1 MSKERPKRNIIQ
13 KKYDDS
19 DGIPW
24 SEERVMRKVLYLSLK
39 EFRSAQKR
47 QLDDGTTNS
56 NGASLLANGQLNGS
70 GSKGSHKEDGSLRSQ
85 GLDGGKYGE
94 DGPAKKRPRLQA
106 QRKFAQSQ
114 PNSPSTTPVK
124 VAEPG
129 SLNTGLATVPSSSL
143 TSLSSSSL
151 SSSIQDLSRRKPKTE
166 DFLTFLCLRGSSAL
180 PSNMAYFGSSQ
191 EEEDLEEED
200 EEEEEEVRNG
210 VHSHGGGSSSQASA
224 SASSSCHSTPR
235 KGKLPARQP
244 LNGHVFNSHSKAGT
258 RESPRPKAGTHG
270 RDAPAPPLPPPPPPP
285 PPLLRE
291 RSERAEAR
299 EHAREQQALAN
310 ARGSANGLPP
320 RRAAEELRKQV
331 SKVNGLTRAGS
342 AQAVGGAKKS
352 RDFRLPSKTVKKYT
366 ATVSKGHVTYTK
378 AKQKELGKK
387 TKLSS
392 SNKHNSAASATSSAN
407 NHNQHSQPAASNG
420 LANSGKAAAP
430 AHHSNAKTRK
440 QVLLSNGL
448 HNVAAGPRLNGRL
461 NGQRHNTLA
470 KEDGQRQWQRQQ
482 GQGECPGREGL
493 RNSKRR
499 LEVVLNSVGT
509 GVVEQKAKT
518 TGNEAKKAKLQP
530 APLETRSSKKVANQ
544 EKAATQ
550 TTTPT
555 TPLSN
560 GHESETP
567 PSPKQTAPATPHPP
581 PTPPPPPPPQ
591 QTPSTP
597 AASAEPV
604 NQRPKRASAGKL
616 MLIRQAQQ
624 QQSRSHSRSSSSSSP
639 SSGQNHPQNPSRA
652 STTSDPQQTSV
663 SSSTTSSL
671 LASANNPGQLKPAAP
686 RPADR
691 DKDWEREKELTRQKE
706 REQEKEWE
714 RQRSRPEGWA
724 ALGEAPVFRPV
735 PREFLD
741 PLVYLDAVR
750 EQAEAAG
757 MCRVVPPPDWRPEC
771 KLSEEM
777 RFVTQVQRVHMLGR
791 RWGPNV
797 QRLACIRKHLKSQ
810 GITMDEPPVIGG
822 CEVDLSRF
830 FQLINDMGGMQQ
842 VMDLKKWT
850 KLADLL
856 RIPKSA
862 QDRLAKLQE
871 AYLQYI
877 LSYDSLSAEE
887 RLRLQD
893 GVLQEKKNLESRRGP
908 LEGLSDSSAPSALV
922 LPRYEPKNGLVGGVV
937 GGATGNHRTNGVYHR
952 LKELEAQV
960 KAGRRR
966 LFAQEKQGKEDRQ
979 HGEEQQ
985 QQQPQPPQ
993 QQQEEDSGVLIDQH
1007 KCINK
1012 GKSVSLTNFFRIA
1025 RNTMTMCF
1033 NKEPGAADVEQ
1044 EYWRIVEQRDSHVA
1058 VHCGKVDTSTHGSG
1072 FPTGKSEP
1080 FSKHG
1085 WNLTVLPNNSGS
1097 ILRHLGAVPGV
1108 TIPWLNI
1115 GMVFST
1121 SCWSRDQNRLPYI
1134 DYLHTGADCIWYSV
1148 PAEEKAKLDKVVHTL
1163 LQANGTP
1170 GLEMLEKNIMISP
1183 EVLCREGIKVYRT
1196 VQRSGQFVV
1205 CYPGAFV
1212 SKVCCGY
1219 SVSETV
1225 HFATPHWM
1233 NLGYQAA
1240 KDLKCR
1246 RIAKPFSMEKL
1257 LYQIATAESKRD
1269 NGLLLTTISTLLKD
1283 LRNIEMRQRQELYKA
1298 GLHSSARYGT
1308 HDGSLGPSEGRK
1320 KPRGKWLALESSE
1333 RRCQICQHL
1342 CYLSMVVQE
1351 TDNVVFC
1358 LECALRYV
1366 EKHKSC
1372 RGLKMMYRYDEEQIN
1387 SLVNQVCGR
1396 AMLKNGS
1403 SGVGGG
1409 VVVSRGGGDPCH
1421 GLSPPKAS
1429 PAKRGPR
1436 KRATVEVSLARLSSS
1451 HIPKAAAVS

>member
-47 QLDDGTTNS
+47 QLDGDGTTNS
-56 NGASLLANGQLNGS
+56 NGSLVNGQLNGS
-70 GSKGSHKEDGSLRSQ
+70 GSKGGHKQDGSLHSKNH
-85 GLDGGKYGE
+85 DGSSKYGE

-129 SLNTGLATVPSSSL
+129 TLNTTVLASVPSSSL
-143 TSLSSSSL
+143 LSLSSSSL

-191 EEEDLEEED
+191 EEEDLEDDE
-200 EEEEEEVRNG
+200 EEEEEEVRNSG
-210 VHSHGGGSSSQASA
+210 GSHSHGGGSSSQA

-235 KGKLPARQP
+235 KGKLPTRQP
-244 LNGHVFNSHSKAGT
+244 LNGHVFNSHGKAGT
-258 RESPRPKAGTHG
+258 RESPRPKAGSHSREG
-270 RDAPAPPLPPPPPPP
+270 PAPPLPPPPPPP

-299 EHAREQQALAN
+299 EHLREQQALASS
-310 ARGSANGLPP
+310 RGSTNGLPT

-342 AQAVGGAKKS
+342 AQAVSGAKKS

-387 TKLSS
+387 TKLSNS
-392 SNKHNSAASATSSAN
+392 SNKHNSAASAPSSAN

-430 AHHSNAKTRK
+430 ALHSNAKTRK

-448 HNVAAGPRLNGRL
+448 HNVAASARLNGRL
-461 NGQRHNTLA
+461 NGQRHNTTV
-470 KEDGQRQWQRQQ
+470 KEDVQRQCQRQQ
-482 GQGECPGREGL
+482 GHAECPGREGL

-499 LEVVLNSVGT
+499 LEVVLNSVGV

-518 TGNEAKKAKLQP
+518 AANDAKKAKIQ
-530 APLETRSSKKVANQ
+530 ATPLETRSSSKKVANQ
-544 EKAATQ
+544 DKAASQ

-555 TPLSN
+555 NPISN
-560 GHESETP
+560 GHESKTP
-567 PSPKQTAPATPHPP
+567 PSPKQTPPATPPPP
-581 PTPPPPPPPQ
+581 PTPPPKQTP
-591 QTPSTP
+591 TPSTP
-597 AASAEPV
+597 AANVGPV

-624 QQSRSHSRSSSSSSP
+624 QQSRSHGRSSSSSSP
-639 SSGQNHPQNPSRA
+639 SLGQNITQNPSRA
-652 STTSDPQQTSV
+652 STTSDSQQTSV
-663 SSSTTSSL
+663 SSSNTSSPSSPL
-671 LASANNPGQLKPAAP
+671 TSSNTPGQLKPAAA
-686 RPADR
+686 RIVDR
-691 DKDWEREKELTRQKE
+691 DKEWEREKEMTRQKE
-706 REQEKEWE
+706 REQEWDC
-714 RQRSRPEGWA
+714 QRSNPEGWA
-724 ALGEAPVFRPV
+724 ALGEAPIFRPA

-750 EQAEAAG
+750 EQAESAG
-757 MCRVVPPPDWRPEC
+757 MCRVIPPPDWRPEC

-871 AYLQYI
+871 VYLQYI

-887 RLRLQD
+887 RLPLQTE
-893 GVLQEKKNLESRRGP
+893 VLQEKKNLELRRGP
-908 LEGLSDSSAPSALV
+908 LEGLSDSAAPSALI
-922 LPRYEPKNGLVGGVV
+922 LPRYEPKNGLAGGIV
-937 GGATGNHRTNGVYHR
+937 GGATGNHRTNGVFHR

-966 LFAQEKQGKEDRQ
+966 LFAQEKQGKEDKQ
-979 HGEEQQ
+979 HGGE
-985 QQQPQPPQ
+985 
-993 QQQEEDSGVLIDQH
+993 QQEEDDWGVLGDQH
-1007 KCINK
+1007 KCIYK

-1033 NKEPGAADVEQ
+1033 NKEPGAAEVEQ

-1183 EVLCREGIKVYRT
+1183 EVLCREGIKVHRT

-1269 NGLLLTTISTLLKD
+1269 NGLLLTTISALLKD
-1283 LRNIEMRQRQELYKA
+1283 LRNIEIRQRQELYKA
-1298 GLHSSARYGT
+1298 GLLSSARYGT
-1308 HDGSLGPSEGRK
+1308 HDGSLGPAEARK

-1396 AMLKNGS
+1396 AMLKNGG
-1403 SGVGGG
+1403 SGVGNGA
-1409 VVVSRGGGDPCH
+1409 VVVSAGGGDPCLN
-1421 GLSPPKAS
+1421 LSPAKAS

-1436 KRATVEVSLARLSSS
+1436 KRPAVEVSLARLSSS

>member
-39 EFRSAQKR
+39 EFRTAQKR
-47 QLDDGTTNS
+47 QLDGDGTTNA
-56 NGASLLANGQLNGS
+56 NGSLANGQLNGS
-70 GSKGSHKEDGSLRSQ
+70 GSKGHKDEKSLRSQ
-85 GLDGGKYGE
+85 GLHGGAEYGE

-114 PNSPSTTPVK
+114 PNSPSTTPIK
-124 VAEPG
+124 VADPG
-129 SLNTGLATVPSSSL
+129 NLNTGLATVPSTSL
-143 TSLSSSSL
+143 SSLSSSSL

-180 PSNMAYFGSSQ
+180 PSNMTYFGSSQ
-191 EEEDLEEED
+191 EEDDLEED
-200 EEEEEEVRNG
+200 EEEVEDEVKNG
-210 VHSHGGGSSSQASA
+210 GGIHSHSIGGSSHASA
-224 SASSSCHSTPR
+224 SSSSCHSTPR

-244 LNGHVFNSHSKAGT
+244 LNGHIFHNHSKAGT

-270 RDAPAPPLPPPPPPP
+270 RDLPAPLPPPPPS
-285 PPLLRE
+285 PLLRE

-299 EHAREQQALAN
+299 ELVREQQALARSR
-310 ARGSANGLPP
+310 ASTNGLPQ

-331 SKVNGLTRAGS
+331 SKVNGLMRGGL
-342 AQAVGGAKKS
+342 AQSVSSAKKS
-352 RDFRLPSKTVKKYT
+352 RDLRLPSKTVKKYT

-387 TKLSS
+387 TKLSGN
-392 SNKHNSAASATSSAN
+392 NKHNNTASVLSLAN

-440 QVLLSNGL
+440 QVLLSNAL
-448 HNVAAGPRLNGRL
+448 HKVAANARLNGRL
-461 NGQRHNTLA
+461 NGQRHNTVAREEGL
-470 KEDGQRQWQRQQ
+470 KQCQQRQVD
-482 GQGECPGREGL
+482 CPGREGL

-499 LEVVLNSVGT
+499 LEVVLKSVEVGDL
-509 GVVEQKAKT
+509 ESRAKT
-518 TGNEAKKAKLQP
+518 SGTETKKAKILST
-530 APLETRSSKKVANQ
+530 PLETRSSSKKVANQ
-544 EKAATQ
+544 EKA
-550 TTTPT
+550 TTKNSTSSP
-555 TPLSN
+555 PASN
-560 GHESETP
+560 GQASEASP
-567 PSPKQTAPATPHPP
+567 PKQTQPVTPP
-581 PTPPPPPPPQ
+581 PTPPTQKMQP
-591 QTPSTP
+591 PSTP
-597 AASAEPV
+597 ATTVELV

-624 QQSRSHSRSSSSSSP
+624 QQNRSHCRSSASSSP
-639 SSGQNHPQNPSRA
+639 ASGHNQSPNPSRA
-652 STTSDPQQTSV
+652 STTSNPHQTFV
-663 SSSTTSSL
+663 SSTTSPLPST
-671 LASANNPGQLKPAAP
+671 NNPGPLKPALVRA
-686 RPADR
+686 ADR
-691 DKDWEREKELTRQKE
+691 DKEWDREKELTRQKE

-714 RQRSRPEGWA
+714 HQRSKPEGWA
-724 ALGEAPVFRPV
+724 ALGEAPVFRPA
-735 PREFLD
+735 PREFPD
-741 PLVYLDAVR
+741 PLLYLDAVR
-750 EQAEAAG
+750 EQAEVAG

-797 QRLACIRKHLKSQ
+797 QRLACIRKHLNSQ
-810 GITMDEPPVIGG
+810 GIAMDEPPVIGG
-822 CEVDLSRF
+822 CEVDLSCF

-877 LSYDSLSAEE
+877 LSYDSLSADE
-887 RLRLQD
+887 RLRLQTE
-893 GVLQEKKNLESRRGP
+893 VLQEKKSLESRRGP
-908 LEGLSDSSAPSALV
+908 LEGLTDFSAASPLS
-922 LPRYEPKNGLVGGVV
+922 LPRYEPKNGLVGGIV
-937 GGATGNHRTNGVYHR
+937 GGATGHHRTNGVLHH

-966 LFAQEKQGKEDRQ
+966 LFAQEKQSKEEKQ
-979 HGEEQQ
+979 HGAE
-985 QQQPQPPQ
+985 
-993 QQQEEDSGVLIDQH
+993 QEEERGVLSDQH
-1007 KCINK
+1007 KCIYK

-1033 NKEPGAADVEQ
+1033 NKEPGAAEVEQ

-1183 EVLCREGIKVYRT
+1183 EVLCREGIRVYRT

-1205 CYPGAFV
+1205 CFPGAFV

-1246 RIAKPFSMEKL
+1246 CIAKPFSMEKL

-1269 NGLLLTTISTLLKD
+1269 NGLLLTTISALLKD
-1283 LRNIEMRQRQELYKA
+1283 LRNIEMRQRQELYTA
-1298 GLHSSARYGT
+1298 GLLSSARYGT
-1308 HDGSLGPSEGRK
+1308 HDSSMGPGEGRK

-1396 AMLKNGS
+1396 AMLKNG
-1403 SGVGGG
+1403 GGGGGG
-1409 VVVSRGGGDPCH
+1409 VIINNGDEDSCHAVSPA
-1421 GLSPPKAS
+1421 KAS

-1436 KRATVEVSLARLSSS
+1436 KRPTVDVPLPRLPSS
-1451 HIPKAAAVS
+1451 HLPKTAAVS

>member
-1 MSKERPKRNIIQ
+1 
-13 KKYDDS
+13 
-19 DGIPW
+19 
-24 SEERVMRKVLYLSLK
+24 MRKVLYLSLK

-47 QLDDGTTNS
+47 QLDGDGTTNS
-56 NGASLLANGQLNGS
+56 NGSLANGQLNGS

-85 GLDGGKYGE
+85 GLDGSSEYCE
-94 DGPAKKRPRLQA
+94 DSPAKKRPRLQA

-143 TSLSSSSL
+143 TLLSSSSL

-200 EEEEEEVRNG
+200 EEEEEVRNG
-210 VHSHGGGSSSQASA
+210 GGIHSHGGGSSSQA

-235 KGKLPARQP
+235 KGKLPTRQP

-258 RESPRPKAGTHG
+258 RESPRPKAGTHCK
-270 RDAPAPPLPPPPPPP
+270 DAPAPPLPPPPPPP

-299 EHAREQQALAN
+299 EHARELLAM
-310 ARGSANGLPP
+310 ASSRASANGLLP
-320 RRAAEELRKQV
+320 RKAAEELRKQI

-392 SNKHNSAASATSSAN
+392 SNKHNSAASAPSSAN

-420 LANSGKAAAP
+420 LANSGKAVAP

-448 HNVAAGPRLNGRL
+448 HNVAAGARLNGRL

-470 KEDGQRQWQRQQ
+470 KEDGQRQH

-499 LEVVLNSVGT
+499 LEVVLSSVGT

-518 TGNEAKKAKLQP
+518 TGTEAKKAKLQP
-530 APLETRSSKKVANQ
+530 TPLETRSSSKKVASQ

-550 TTTPT
+550 ITTSTTPI
-555 TPLSN
+555 SN

-567 PSPKQTAPATPHPP
+567 LSPKPTPPVTPP
-581 PTPPPPPPPQ
+581 PTPPPNPPPQ
-591 QTPSTP
+591 QTPTPTTP
-597 AASAEPV
+597 AASTEPV

-624 QQSRSHSRSSSSSSP
+624 QQSRSHGRNSSSSSSSP
-639 SSGQNHPQNPSRA
+639 SSGQNHSQNPSRA

-663 SSSTTSSL
+663 SSSSTASPL
-671 LASANNPGQLKPAAP
+671 LPSANSPGQLKPAAL
-686 RPADR
+686 RPAER
-691 DKDWEREKELTRQKE
+691 DKEWEREKELTRQKE

-724 ALGEAPVFRPV
+724 ALGEVPVFRPA
-735 PREFLD
+735 PREFQD

-757 MCRVVPPPDWRPEC
+757 MCRIVPPPDWRPEC

-887 RLRLQD
+887 RLRLQAE
-893 GVLQEKKNLESRRGP
+893 VLQEKKNLESRRGP
-908 LEGLSDSSAPSALV
+908 LEGLMDSSTPSALV
-922 LPRYEPKNGLVGGVV
+922 LPRYEPKNGLVGGI
-937 GGATGNHRTNGVYHR
+937 GGTGHQRTNGVYHH

-979 HGEEQQ
+979 HGEEQE
-985 QQQPQPPQ
+985 
-993 QQQEEDSGVLIDQH
+993 EEDRGVLNDQH
-1007 KCINK
+1007 KCIYK

-1033 NKEPGAADVEQ
+1033 NKEPGAAEVEQ

-1170 GLEMLEKNIMISP
+1170 GLEMLENNIMISP

-1205 CYPGAFV
+1205 CFPGAFV

-1269 NGLLLTTISTLLKD
+1269 NGLLLTTISALLKD

-1298 GLHSSARYGT
+1298 GLLSSARYGT
-1308 HDGSLGPSEGRK
+1308 HDGSLGPGEGRK

-1358 LECALRYV
+1358 LECALCYV

-1396 AMLKNGS
+1396 AMLKNS
-1403 SGVGGG
+1403 NSGGGG
-1409 VVVSRGGGDPCH
+1409 VIVSGGGEPCLN
-1421 GLSPPKAS
+1421 LSPSKAS

-1436 KRATVEVSLARLSSS
+1436 KRDTVEVSLPRLSSS
-1451 HIPKAAAVS
+1451 HMPKAAAVS

>member
-1 MSKERPKRNIIQ
+1 MSVGERGERSIVI
-13 KKYDDS
+13 DDS

-47 QLDDGTTNS
+47 QLDGDGTPNS
-56 NGASLLANGQLNGS
+56 NGSLANGQLNGS
-70 GSKGSHKEDGSLRSQ
+70 GSKGSHKEHGSLRSQ
-85 GLDGGKYGE
+85 GHGSHEYCE

-124 VAEPG
+124 V
-129 SLNTGLATVPSSSL
+129 
-143 TSLSSSSL
+143 
-151 SSSIQDLSRRKPKTE
+151 DLSRRKPKTE

-191 EEEDLEEED
+191 EEEDLEDDD
-200 EEEEEEVRNG
+200 EEEEEELRNG
-210 VHSHGGGSSSQASA
+210 GGIHSHSGGSNSQA

-244 LNGHVFNSHSKAGT
+244 LNGHGK
-258 RESPRPKAGTHG
+258 
-270 RDAPAPPLPPPPPPP
+270 D
-285 PPLLRE
+285 
-291 RSERAEAR
+291 
-299 EHAREQQALAN
+299 
-310 ARGSANGLPP
+310 
-320 RRAAEELRKQV
+320 V

-352 RDFRLPSKTVKKYT
+352 RVFRLPSKTVKKYT

-392 SNKHNSAASATSSAN
+392 SNKHNT
-407 NHNQHSQPAASNG
+407 
-420 LANSGKAAAP
+420 AAP
-430 AHHSNAKTRK
+430 AYHSNAKTRK

-448 HNVAAGPRLNGRL
+448 HNVAAGARLNGRL
-461 NGQRHNTLA
+461 NGQRHNTLTR
-470 KEDGQRQWQRQQ
+470 EDGQRQCQ
-482 GQGECPGREGL
+482 QGECPGREGL

-509 GVVEQKAKT
+509 GIVDHKAKT
-518 TGNEAKKAKLQP
+518 TGTEAKKAKLQP
-530 APLETRSSKKVANQ
+530 TPLETR
-544 EKAATQ
+544 TFR
-550 TTTPT
+550 PT
-555 TPLSN
+555 
-560 GHESETP
+560 
-567 PSPKQTAPATPHPP
+567 
-581 PTPPPPPPPQ
+581 
-591 QTPSTP
+591 
-597 AASAEPV
+597 
-604 NQRPKRASAGKL
+604 
-616 MLIRQAQQ
+616 
-624 QQSRSHSRSSSSSSP
+624 
-639 SSGQNHPQNPSRA
+639 
-652 STTSDPQQTSV
+652 
-663 SSSTTSSL
+663 
-671 LASANNPGQLKPAAP
+671 
-686 RPADR
+686 DR
-691 DKDWEREKELTRQKE
+691 DKEWEHEKEMARQKE

-714 RQRSRPEGWA
+714 RQRSRPDGWA

-735 PREFLD
+735 PREFQD

-750 EQAEAAG
+750 EQAEVAG
-757 MCRVVPPPDWRPEC
+757 MCRVAPPPDWRPEC

-887 RLRLQD
+887 RLRLQAE
-893 GVLQEKKNLESRRGP
+893 VLQEKKNLELRRGP
-908 LEGLSDSSAPSALV
+908 LEGLSDSSAPCALV
-922 LPRYEPKNGLVGGVV
+922 LPRYEPKNGLVGGIV
-937 GGATGNHRTNGVYHR
+937 GGATGNHHTNGVFHH

-985 QQQPQPPQ
+985 QQD
-993 QQQEEDSGVLIDQH
+993 EEDRGVLSDQH

-1033 NKEPGAADVEQ
+1033 NKEPGAAEVEE

-1148 PAEEKAKLDKVVHTL
+1148 PAEEKTKLGKVVHTL

-1183 EVLCREGIKVYRT
+1183 EVLCREGITVYRT

-1269 NGLLLTTISTLLKD
+1269 NGLLLTTISALLKD

-1298 GLHSSARYGT
+1298 GLLSSARYGT
-1308 HDGSLGPSEGRK
+1308 HDGSLGPGEGRK
-1320 KPRGKWLALESSE
+1320 KPRGKWLTLESSE

-1396 AMLKNGS
+1396 AMLKNG
-1403 SGVGGG
+1403 GGG
-1409 VVVSRGGGDPCH
+1409 VVVSAVGGDPCH
-1421 GLSPPKAS
+1421 GLSPTKAS

-1436 KRATVEVSLARLSSS
+1436 KRTTVEVSLARLSSS

>member
-1 MSKERPKRNIIQ
+1 MSKGRPKRNIIQ

-47 QLDDGTTNS
+47 QLDGNGTPNS
-56 NGASLLANGQLNGS
+56 NGSLANGQLNGS

-85 GLDGGKYGE
+85 GHGSHEYCE

-124 VAEPG
+124 VADPG
-129 SLNTGLATVPSSSL
+129 SLNTALATVPSTSL
-143 TSLSSSSL
+143 SSLSSSSL
-151 SSSIQDLSRRKPKTE
+151 SLSIQDLSRRKPKTE

-191 EEEDLEEED
+191 EEEDLENDD

-210 VHSHGGGSSSQASA
+210 GGIHSHSGGSNSQALA
-224 SASSSCHSTPR
+224 FSSCHSTPR

-244 LNGHVFNSHSKAGT
+244 LNGHVFNSHGKAGT

-299 EHAREQQALAN
+299 EHAREQQALASS
-310 ARGSANGLPP
+310 RGSAIGLPP
-320 RRAAEELRKQV
+320 RRAAEELRKQA

-387 TKLSS
+387 TKLSN
-392 SNKHNSAASATSSAN
+392 SNKHNSAASTPSSAN

-448 HNVAAGPRLNGRL
+448 HNVAATARLNGRL
-461 NGQRHNTLA
+461 NGQRHNILTR
-470 KEDGQRQWQRQQ
+470 EDGQRQYQ
-482 GQGECPGREGL
+482 QGECPGREGL

-509 GVVEQKAKT
+509 GIVDHKAKT
-518 TGNEAKKAKLQP
+518 TGTEAKKAKLQP
-530 APLETRSSKKVANQ
+530 TPLETRSSKKAANQ
-544 EKAATQ
+544 EKVATQ

-555 TPLSN
+555 TPVSN
-560 GHESETP
+560 GHESVTSPAPKQSPPVTPLPLPCTP
-567 PSPKQTAPATPHPP
+567 PQH
-581 PTPPPPPPPQ
+581 TPPPF
-591 QTPSTP
+591 TP
-597 AASAEPV
+597 AANSEPV

-624 QQSRSHSRSSSSSSP
+624 QSRSHGRSSSSSSP
-639 SSGQNHPQNPSRA
+639 SSGQNQPQNPSRT

-671 LASANNPGQLKPAAP
+671 LISTNNTGLKPAAF
-686 RPADR
+686 RPTDR
-691 DKDWEREKELTRQKE
+691 DKEWEHEKEMARQKE

-714 RQRSRPEGWA
+714 RQRSRPDGWA

-735 PREFLD
+735 PREFQD

-750 EQAEAAG
+750 EQAEVAG
-757 MCRVVPPPDWRPEC
+757 MCRVAPPTDWRPEC

-887 RLRLQD
+887 RLRLQAE
-893 GVLQEKKNLESRRGP
+893 VLQEKKNLELRRGP

-922 LPRYEPKNGLVGGVV
+922 LPRYEPKNGLVGGIV
-937 GGATGNHRTNGVYHR
+937 GGATGNHRTNGVYHH

-985 QQQPQPPQ
+985 QQD
-993 QQQEEDSGVLIDQH
+993 EDRGVLSDQH

-1033 NKEPGAADVEQ
+1033 NKEPGAAEVEE

-1115 GMVFST
+1115 GMIFST
-1121 SCWSRDQNRLPYI
+1121 SCWSRDQNRLPYV

-1183 EVLCREGIKVYRT
+1183 EVLCREGITVYRT

-1233 NLGYQAA
+1233 SLGYQAA

-1269 NGLLLTTISTLLKD
+1269 NGLLLTTISALLKD

-1298 GLHSSARYGT
+1298 GLLSSARYGT
-1308 HDGSLGPSEGRK
+1308 HDGSLGPGEGRK

-1396 AMLKNGS
+1396 AMLKS
-1403 SGVGGG
+1403 AGGG
-1409 VVVSRGGGDPCH
+1409 VVVSAVGGDPCH
-1421 GLSPPKAS
+1421 GLSPAKAS

-1436 KRATVEVSLARLSSS
+1436 KRTTVEVSLARLSSS

>member
-47 QLDDGTTNS
+47 QLDGDGTPNS
-56 NGASLLANGQLNGS
+56 NGSLANGQLNGS
-70 GSKGSHKEDGSLRSQ
+70 GSKGGHKQDGSLHSQ
-85 GLDGGKYGE
+85 GLDGSSKYE
-94 DGPAKKRPRLQA
+94 DSPAKKRPRLQA

-124 VAEPG
+124 VADTG
-129 SLNTGLATVPSSSL
+129 SLNTTVLATVPSSSL
-143 TSLSSSSL
+143 SSLSSSSL

-166 DFLTFLCLRGSSAL
+166 DFLTFLCLRGSPAL

-191 EEEDLEEED
+191 EEEDLEEDE

-210 VHSHGGGSSSQASA
+210 GGVHSHSGGSSSQA

-235 KGKLPARQP
+235 KGKLPTRQP
-244 LNGHVFNSHSKAGT
+244 LNGHVFNSHGKTGT

-270 RDAPAPPLPPPPPPP
+270 RDTPAPPLPPPPPPP

-299 EHAREQQALAN
+299 EHLREKQALAN
-310 ARGSANGLPP
+310 SRGSANGLPP
-320 RRAAEELRKQV
+320 RRAAEEQRKQV
-331 SKVNGLTRAGS
+331 SKVNGLTRASS
-342 AQAVGGAKKS
+342 AQAVSGAKKS

-387 TKLSS
+387 TKLSNS
-392 SNKHNSAASATSSAN
+392 SNKHNSAASAPSSAN

-420 LANSGKAAAP
+420 LANSGKTAAP
-430 AHHSNAKTRK
+430 ALHSNAKTRK

-448 HNVAAGPRLNGRL
+448 HNGTAGIRLNGRL
-461 NGQRHNTLA
+461 NGQRHNTTV
-470 KEDGQRQWQRQQ
+470 KEDVQKPCQRQQ
-482 GQGECPGREGL
+482 SHAECAGREGL

-499 LEVVLNSVGT
+499 LEVVLSSVE
-509 GVVEQKAKT
+509 VVEQKAKT
-518 TGNEAKKAKLQP
+518 TANDAKKAKIQP
-530 APLETRSSKKVANQ
+530 SPLETRSSSKKVANQ
-544 EKAATQ
+544 DKAASQ

-555 TPLSN
+555 TSLPN
-560 GHESETP
+560 GHESKAAPLSKQTP
-567 PSPKQTAPATPHPP
+567 PVNPLLPSTPPPKQTQP
-581 PTPPPPPPPQ
+581 
-591 QTPSTP
+591 PSTP
-597 AASAEPV
+597 AANMEPV

-624 QQSRSHSRSSSSSSP
+624 QQSRSHGRSSSSSSP
-639 SSGQNHPQNPSRA
+639 SSGQNQTQNPSRA

-663 SSSTTSSL
+663 SSSTTSSSSPL
-671 LASANNPGQLKPAAP
+671 TSTNTPGQLKPAAS
-686 RPADR
+686 RLVDR
-691 DKDWEREKELTRQKE
+691 DKEWEREKEMTRLKE

-714 RQRSRPEGWA
+714 RQRSSPEGWA
-724 ALGEAPVFRPV
+724 ALGEAPVFRPA

-741 PLVYLDAVR
+741 PLVYLDVVR
-750 EQAEAAG
+750 EQAEEAG
-757 MCRVVPPPDWRPEC
+757 MCRVIPPPDWRPEC

-797 QRLACIRKHLKSQ
+797 QRMACIRKHLKSQ

-887 RLRLQD
+887 RLRLLAE
-893 GVLQEKKNLESRRGP
+893 VLQEKKNLEARRGP
-908 LEGLSDSSAPSALV
+908 LEGLSDSTAPSALV
-922 LPRYEPKNGLVGGVV
+922 LPRYEPKNGLAGGIV
-937 GGATGNHRTNGVYHR
+937 GGATGNHRTNGVCHR

-966 LFAQEKQGKEDRQ
+966 LFAQEKQGKEDKQ

-985 QQQPQPPQ
+985 
-993 QQQEEDSGVLIDQH
+993 EEDQGVLIDQH
-1007 KCINK
+1007 KCIYK

-1025 RNTMTMCF
+1025 RNSMTMCF
-1033 NKEPGAADVEQ
+1033 NKEPGAAEVEQ

-1072 FPTGKSEP
+1072 FPTGKAEP

-1134 DYLHTGADCIWYSV
+1134 DYLHTGADCIWYSI

-1183 EVLCREGIKVYRT
+1183 EVLCREGIKVHRT

-1269 NGLLLTTISTLLKD
+1269 NGLLLTTISALLKD
-1283 LRNIEMRQRQELYKA
+1283 LRNIEIRQRQELYKA
-1298 GLHSSARYGT
+1298 GLLSSARYGT
-1308 HDGSLGPSEGRK
+1308 HDGNLAPGEGRK

-1387 SLVNQVCGR
+1387 SLVDQVCGR
-1396 AMLKNGS
+1396 AMLKNGGN
-1403 SGVGGG
+1403 GVGNGP
-1409 VVVSRGGGDPCH
+1409 VVVSAGGIDPCIN
-1421 GLSPPKAS
+1421 LSPAKAS

>member
-47 QLDDGTTNS
+47 QLDGDGTPNS
-56 NGASLLANGQLNGS
+56 NGSLANGQLNGS
-70 GSKGSHKEDGSLRSQ
+70 GSKGSHKEHGSLRSQ
-85 GLDGGKYGE
+85 GHGSHEYCE

-124 VAEPG
+124 VADPG
-129 SLNTGLATVPSSSL
+129 SLNTTLATVPSTSL
-143 TSLSSSSL
+143 SSLSSSSL
-151 SSSIQDLSRRKPKTE
+151 SLSIQDLSRRKPKTE

-191 EEEDLEEED
+191 EEEDLEDDD
-200 EEEEEEVRNG
+200 EEEEEELRNG
-210 VHSHGGGSSSQASA
+210 GGIHSHSGGSNSQA

-244 LNGHVFNSHSKAGT
+244 LNGHVFNSHGKAGT
-258 RESPRPKAGTHG
+258 RESPRPKVGTHG

-299 EHAREQQALAN
+299 EHAREQQALASS
-310 ARGSANGLPP
+310 RGSANGLPP

-352 RDFRLPSKTVKKYT
+352 RVFRLPSKTVKKYT

-392 SNKHNSAASATSSAN
+392 SNKHNSAASTPSAN

-430 AHHSNAKTRK
+430 AYHSNAKTRK

-448 HNVAAGPRLNGRL
+448 HNVAAGARLNGRL
-461 NGQRHNTLA
+461 NGQRHNTLTR
-470 KEDGQRQWQRQQ
+470 EDGQRQCQ
-482 GQGECPGREGL
+482 QGECPGREGL

-509 GVVEQKAKT
+509 GIVDHKAKT
-518 TGNEAKKAKLQP
+518 TGTEAKKAKLQP
-530 APLETRSSKKVANQ
+530 TPLETRSSSKKAANQ
-544 EKAATQ
+544 EKAAAQ

-555 TPLSN
+555 TPVSN
-560 GHESETP
+560 GHESDTP
-567 PSPKQTAPATPHPP
+567 PSPKQTPPVTPLPP
-581 PTPPPPPPPQ
+581 PTPPPQ
-591 QTPSTP
+591 QTLPPSTP
-597 AASAEPV
+597 AANAEPV

-624 QQSRSHSRSSSSSSP
+624 QSRSHGRSSSSSSP
-639 SSGQNHPQNPSRA
+639 SSGQNQPQNPSRA

-671 LASANNPGQLKPAAP
+671 LTSTNNPGLKPAAF
-686 RPADR
+686 RPTDR
-691 DKDWEREKELTRQKE
+691 DKEWEHEKEMARQKE

-714 RQRSRPEGWA
+714 RQRSRPDGWA

-735 PREFLD
+735 PREFQD

-750 EQAEAAG
+750 EQAEVAG
-757 MCRVVPPPDWRPEC
+757 MCRVAPPPDWRPEC

-887 RLRLQD
+887 RLRLQAE
-893 GVLQEKKNLESRRGP
+893 VLQEKKNLELRRGP
-908 LEGLSDSSAPSALV
+908 LEGLSDSSAPCALV
-922 LPRYEPKNGLVGGVV
+922 LPRYEPKNGLVGGIV
-937 GGATGNHRTNGVYHR
+937 GGATGNHHTNGVFHH

-985 QQQPQPPQ
+985 QQD
-993 QQQEEDSGVLIDQH
+993 EEDRGVLSDQH

-1033 NKEPGAADVEQ
+1033 NKEPGAAEVEE

-1148 PAEEKAKLDKVVHTL
+1148 PAEEKTKLGKVVHTL

-1183 EVLCREGIKVYRT
+1183 EVLCREGITVYRT

-1269 NGLLLTTISTLLKD
+1269 NGLLLTTISALLKD

-1298 GLHSSARYGT
+1298 GLLSSARYGT
-1308 HDGSLGPSEGRK
+1308 HDGSLGPGEGRK
-1320 KPRGKWLALESSE
+1320 KPRGKWLTLESSE

-1396 AMLKNGS
+1396 AMLKNG
-1403 SGVGGG
+1403 GGG
-1409 VVVSRGGGDPCH
+1409 VVVSAVGGDPCH
-1421 GLSPPKAS
+1421 GLSPTKAS

-1436 KRATVEVSLARLSSS
+1436 KRTTVEVSLARLSSS

>member
-39 EFRSAQKR
+39 EFRTAQKR
-47 QLDDGTTNS
+47 QLDGDGTTNS
-56 NGASLLANGQLNGS
+56 NGSLANGQLNGS

-85 GLDGGKYGE
+85 GLDGSGE
-94 DGPAKKRPRLQA
+94 YSEDSPAKKRPRLQA

-124 VAEPG
+124 VADPG
-129 SLNTGLATVPSSSL
+129 SLNTGLATVPSTSL
-143 TSLSSSSL
+143 SSLSSSSL

-191 EEEDLEEED
+191 EEEDLEEE
-200 EEEEEEVRNG
+200 EEEEEDEVRNGGG
-210 VHSHGGGSSSQASA
+210 VHSHGVGSSSQA

-244 LNGHVFNSHSKAGT
+244 LNGHVFHGHSKAGT
-258 RESPRPKAGTHG
+258 RESPRPKAGAHG

-299 EHAREQQALAN
+299 EHVREQQAMASS
-310 ARGSANGLPP
+310 RGSANGLPP

-331 SKVNGLTRAGS
+331 SKVNGLTRVGS
-342 AQAVGGAKKS
+342 AQAVSGAKKS

-392 SNKHNSAASATSSAN
+392 SNKHNSAASAPSSAN

-420 LANSGKAAAP
+420 LANSGKAVAP

-448 HNVAAGPRLNGRL
+448 HNVTASPRLNGRL
-461 NGQRHNTLA
+461 NGQRHNTVA
-470 KEDGQRQWQRQQ
+470 KEDGQRQCQQ

-509 GVVEQKAKT
+509 VVVEQKAKT
-518 TGNEAKKAKLQP
+518 TGTEAKKAKIQTT
-530 APLETRSSKKVANQ
+530 PLETRSSSKKVANQ
-544 EKAATQ
+544 EKATTQ
-550 TTTPT
+550 NSTPT
-555 TPLSN
+555 TPVSN
-560 GHESETP
+560 GHESETT
-567 PSPKQTAPATPHPP
+567 PSPKQTQPVTPLPP
-581 PTPPPPPPPQ
+581 STPPPQ
-591 QTPSTP
+591 QTPPPCTP
-597 AASAEPV
+597 AASVEPV

-639 SSGQNHPQNPSRA
+639 SLGQNHSPNPSRA
-652 STTSDPQQTSV
+652 STTSDLQQTSV
-663 SSSTTSSL
+663 SSSSSTSSHL
-671 LASANNPGQLKPAAP
+671 TSTNSPGQLKPAAS

-691 DKDWEREKELTRQKE
+691 DKDWEREKEMTRQKE

-714 RQRSRPEGWA
+714 RQRSKPEGWP
-724 ALGEAPVFRPV
+724 ALGEVPVFRPAQ
-735 PREFLD
+735 REFQD

-750 EQAEAAG
+750 EQAEVSG

-887 RLRLQD
+887 RLRLQAE
-893 GVLQEKKNLESRRGP
+893 VLQEKKNLESRRGP
-908 LEGLSDSSAPSALV
+908 LEGLSDSSAPSALS
-922 LPRYEPKNGLVGGVV
+922 LPRYEPKNGLVGGLV
-937 GGATGNHRTNGVYHR
+937 GATTGHHRTNGVFHR

-966 LFAQEKQGKEDRQ
+966 LFAQEKQGKEERQ

-985 QQQPQPPQ
+985 E
-993 QQQEEDSGVLIDQH
+993 EEDRGVLSDQH
-1007 KCINK
+1007 KCIYK

-1033 NKEPGAADVEQ
+1033 NKEPGAAEVEQ
-1044 EYWRIVEQRDSHVA
+1044 EYWRIVEHRDSHVA

-1205 CYPGAFV
+1205 CFPGAFV

-1246 RIAKPFSMEKL
+1246 CIAKPFSMEKL

-1269 NGLLLTTISTLLKD
+1269 NGLLLTTISALLKD
-1283 LRNIEMRQRQELYKA
+1283 LRNIEMRQRQELYQA
-1298 GLHSSARYGT
+1298 GLLSSARYGT
-1308 HDGSLGPSEGRK
+1308 HDGSLAPGEGRK

-1396 AMLKNGS
+1396 AMLKNGGGGS
-1403 SGVGGG
+1403 GGG
-1409 VVVSRGGGDPCH
+1409 VIVSGGEGDPCL
-1421 GLSPPKAS
+1421 GLSPAKAS

>member
-1 MSKERPKRNIIQ
+1 MQFLEVFRVPRSLSVTARTCP
-13 KKYDDS
+13 S
-19 DGIPW
+19 PAVCFPMIPGAAPHVVAHVQPAYV
-24 SEERVMRKVLYLSLK
+24 RQVLGGQGNAQRQAACAVKLCDRSNVCWMTVPPLSG
-39 EFRSAQKR
+39 S
-47 QLDDGTTNS
+47 
-56 NGASLLANGQLNGS
+56 LANGQLNGS
-70 GSKGSHKEDGSLRSQ
+70 VSKGSHKEDGCLRSK
-85 GLDGGKYGE
+85 GLDGSGAYQ
-94 DGPAKKRPRLQA
+94 DGPAKKRPRLHA

-124 VAEPG
+124 VSDS
-129 SLNTGLATVPSSSL
+129 SLNTGL
-143 TSLSSSSL
+143 SSSL
-151 SSSIQDLSRRKPKTE
+151 SSLSLSIQDLSRRKPKTE
-166 DFLTFLCLRGSSAL
+166 DFLTFLCLRAAPVQSAPFSTDYTKQAHRL
-180 PSNMAYFGSSQ
+180 CPVTWPTSGSSQ
-191 EEEDLEEED
+191 EEDDLEEEEQ
-200 EEEEEEVRNG
+200 EEEEEQRSGLQSDN
-210 VHSHGGGSSSQASA
+210 A

-235 KGKLPARQP
+235 KGRLPGRQP
-244 LNGHVFNSHSKAGT
+244 LNGHVFHSHAKGT
-258 RESPRPKAGTHG
+258 RESPRPKAGSHG
-270 RDAPAPPLPPPPPPP
+270 RDSSAPQLPPPPPPP

-299 EHAREQQALAN
+299 EHAREQALAR
-310 ARGSANGLPP
+310 ASASNGLPP

-331 SKVNGLTRAGS
+331 TKLNGLTRSGS
-342 AQAVGGAKKS
+342 AQTVGCGAKKS

-378 AKQKELGKK
+378 AKQRELGKK

-392 SNKHNSAASATSSAN
+392 ASPASSAN
-407 NHNQHSQPAASNG
+407 NHNQHSQPAASPP
-420 LANSGKAAAP
+420 LAHSGKAAAP
-430 AHHSNAKTRK
+430 APLSNAKTRK

-448 HNVAAGPRLNGRL
+448 HNASTRLNGRL
-461 NGQRHNTLA
+461 NGQRHNMLS
-470 KEDGQRQWQRQQ
+470 KEDSQKLSQQ
-482 GQGECPGREGL
+482 SQVECAGREGL

-499 LEVVLNSVGT
+499 LEVVLHALET
-509 GVVEQKAKT
+509 GPKSPIID
-518 TGNEAKKAKLQP
+518 AKKVKLQ
-530 APLETRSSKKVANQ
+530 ATPLETRSSSKKVLHQ
-544 EKAATQ
+544 DKAVTPTVA
-550 TTTPT
+550 PT
-555 TPLSN
+555 TPLTN
-560 GHESETP
+560 GHIKEAAPSQSSPDPPESSKPPPTKTP
-567 PSPKQTAPATPHPP
+567 PLKQSTPPKQSPPPKQTP
-581 PTPPPPPPPQ
+581 PT
-591 QTPSTP
+591 TP
-597 AASAEPV
+597 AANAEV
-604 NQRPKRASAGKL
+604 LNQRPKRASAGKL

-624 QQSRSHSRSSSSSSP
+624 QLSRSHNRSSSSSSP
-639 SSGQNHPQNPSRA
+639 SSHNQPPNL
-652 STTSDPQQTSV
+652 STTSDPQRP
-663 SSSTTSSL
+663 STAP
-671 LASANNPGQLKPAAP
+671 ASASQLLSNGPLKAGGP
-686 RPADR
+686 RPDR
-691 DKDWEREKELTRQKE
+691 DKEWDREKELTRQKE
-706 REQEKEWE
+706 REQEKEWD
-714 RQRSRPEGWA
+714 RQRSRVDGWA
-724 ALGEAPVFRPV
+724 ELGQAPIFRPA
-735 PREFLD
+735 PREFQD

-750 EQAEAAG
+750 EQAEGTG
-757 MCRVVPPPDWRPEC
+757 MCRIVPPPDWRPEC

-810 GITMDEPPVIGG
+810 GITMEEPPVIGG
-822 CEVDLSRF
+822 CEVDLARF

-871 AYLQYI
+871 AYLQYL

-887 RLRLQD
+887 RLQLQAD
-893 GVLQEKKNLESRRGP
+893 VALEKKSLESRKGP
-908 LEGLSDSSAPSALV
+908 LEGFSDSSAPSALA
-922 LPRYEPKNGLVGGVV
+922 LPRYEPKNGLVGGLV
-937 GGATGNHRTNGVYHR
+937 GGAAHPRTNGVYHP

-960 KAGRRR
+960 KVGRRR
-966 LFAQEKQGKEDRQ
+966 LFAQEKQGKDDRQ
-979 HGEEQQ
+979 QHHEQD
-985 QQQPQPPQ
+985 
-993 QQQEEDSGVLIDQH
+993 EHEGVLGDQH

-1080 FSKHG
+1080 FSKY
-1085 WNLTVLPNNSGS
+1085 S
-1097 ILRHLGAVPGV
+1097 I
-1108 TIPWLNI
+1108 
-1115 GMVFST
+1115 
-1121 SCWSRDQNRLPYI
+1121 
-1134 DYLHTGADCIWYSV
+1134 

-1163 LQANGTP
+1163 LKANGTP
-1170 GLEMLEKNIMISP
+1170 GLEMLEKNIM
-1183 EVLCREGIKVYRT
+1183 VYRT

-1205 CYPGAFV
+1205 CFPGAFV

-1225 HFATPHWM
+1225 YFATPHWM

-1269 NGLLLTTISTLLKD
+1269 NGLLLSTISALLKD

-1298 GLHSSARYGT
+1298 GLLSSARYGT
-1308 HDGSLGPSEGRK
+1308 HDSSLGPSEARK

-1351 TDNVVFC
+1351 TENVVFC

-1396 AMLKNGS
+1396 AMLKSGGANLMV
-1403 SGVGGG
+1403 SGVG
-1409 VVVSRGGGDPCH
+1409 VGDPCN
-1421 GLSPPKAS
+1421 GLSPAKAS

-1436 KRATVEVSLARLSSS
+1436 KRATVEVSLSRLSSS
-1451 HIPKAAAVS
+1451 HLPKAAAVS

>member
-1 MSKERPKRNIIQ
+1 GCSKRGSRNIVI
-13 KKYDDS
+13 DDS

-24 SEERVMRKVLYLSLK
+24 SEERMMRKVLYLSLK
-39 EFRSAQKR
+39 EFRTAQKR
-47 QLDDGTTNS
+47 QLDGDGTTNP
-56 NGASLLANGQLNGS
+56 NGEFKAINTCKYA
-70 GSKGSHKEDGSLRSQ
+70 EDS
-85 GLDGGKYGE
+85 
-94 DGPAKKRPRLQA
+94 PAKKRPRLQA

-124 VAEPG
+124 VADTG
-129 SLNTGLATVPSSSL
+129 SLNG
-143 TSLSSSSL
+143 SLST
-151 SSSIQDLSRRKPKTE
+151 DLSRRKPKTE
-166 DFLTFLCLRGSSAL
+166 DFLTFLCLRGSTAL

-191 EEEDLEEED
+191 EEEDLEEEVD
-200 EEEEEEVRNG
+200 EEEEEVRSG
-210 VHSHGGGSSSQASA
+210 TGGHTHGAGGSSQAST
-224 SASSSCHSTPR
+224 ASSCSSTPR

-244 LNGHVFNSHSKAGT
+244 LNGHGKGQSWS
-258 RESPRPKAGTHG
+258 
-270 RDAPAPPLPPPPPPP
+270 
-285 PPLLRE
+285 
-291 RSERAEAR
+291 SE
-299 EHAREQQALAN
+299 Q
-310 ARGSANGLPP
+310 SA
-320 RRAAEELRKQV
+320 
-331 SKVNGLTRAGS
+331 
-342 AQAVGGAKKS
+342 S
-352 RDFRLPSKTVKKYT
+352 RLSDYQT
-366 ATVSKGHVTYTK
+366 
-378 AKQKELGKK
+378 
-387 TKLSS
+387 LSS
-392 SNKHNSAASATSSAN
+392 HTGL
-407 NHNQHSQPAASNG
+407 HVFSQFNVPQRSR
-420 LANSGKAAAP
+420 
-430 AHHSNAKTRK
+430 NAKTRK

-448 HNVAAGPRLNGRL
+448 HKAAANVRPNGRL
-461 NGQRHNTLA
+461 NGQWHNGSA
-470 KEDGQRQWQRQQ
+470 KEDGLKQCQP
-482 GQGECPGREGL
+482 GHGECPGREGL

-499 LEVVLNSVGT
+499 LEVVLNSVST
-509 GVVEQKAKT
+509 EVVAQKAKT
-518 TGNEAKKAKLQP
+518 SGSEAKKAKLQP
-530 APLETRSSKKVANQ
+530 APLETRSSSKKVA
-544 EKAATQ
+544 
-550 TTTPT
+550 
-555 TPLSN
+555 
-560 GHESETP
+560 
-567 PSPKQTAPATPHPP
+567 TAN
-581 PTPPPPPPPQ
+581 
-591 QTPSTP
+591 
-597 AASAEPV
+597 AEPV

-624 QQSRSHSRSSSSSSP
+624 QQSRSHGRSSSSSSTSSSSP
-639 SSGQNHPQNPSRA
+639 SVGHNNAPNPSRA

-663 SSSTTSSL
+663 SSPSSCTNSSTL
-671 LASANNPGQLKPAAP
+671 PSANTPGPIKP
-686 RPADR
+686 
-691 DKDWEREKELTRQKE
+691 E
-706 REQEKEWE
+706 REQEKERD
-714 RQRSRPEGWA
+714 RQRSKPEGWA
-724 ALGEAPVFRPV
+724 ALGEVPIFRPA
-735 PREFLD
+735 PREFQD

-750 EQAEAAG
+750 EQAEVAG
-757 MCRVVPPPDWRPEC
+757 MCRVVPPQDWRPEC
-771 KLSEEM
+771 KLNEEM

-887 RLRLQD
+887 RLRLLGD
-893 GVLQEKKNLESRRGP
+893 VLQERKTLESRQGP
-908 LEGLSDSSAPSALV
+908 LEGLSDSAAHA
-922 LPRYEPKNGLVGGVV
+922 LPRYEPKNGLVGGI
-937 GGATGNHRTNGVYHR
+937 
-952 LKELEAQV
+952 
-960 KAGRRR
+960 
-966 LFAQEKQGKEDRQ
+966 Q
-979 HGEEQQ
+979 HVEE
-985 QQQPQPPQ
+985 
-993 QQQEEDSGVLIDQH
+993 ERGVLSDQY
-1007 KCINK
+1007 KCIYK

-1033 NKEPGAADVEQ
+1033 NKEPGAAEVEQ
-1044 EYWRIVEQRDSHVA
+1044 EYWRIVEQRDAHVA

-1205 CYPGAFV
+1205 CFPGAFV

-1246 RIAKPFSMEKL
+1246 CVAKPFSMEKL
-1257 LYQIATAESKRD
+1257 LYQIATAETKRD
-1269 NGLLLTTISTLLKD
+1269 NGLLLTTISALLED
-1283 LRNIEMRQRQELYKA
+1283 LRNIELHQREELYKA
-1298 GLHSSARYGT
+1298 GLLSSARYGT
-1308 HDGSLGPSEGRK
+1308 HDGNFGPADGRK
-1320 KPRGKWLALESSE
+1320 KPRGKWLALESLE

-1372 RGLKMMYRYDEEQIN
+1372 RGLKMMYRYDEVR
-1387 SLVNQVCGR
+1387 L
-1396 AMLKNGS
+1396 
-1403 SGVGGG
+1403 GVD
-1409 VVVSRGGGDPCH
+1409 SCH
-1421 GLSPPKAS
+1421 TLSPAKAS

-1436 KRATVEVSLARLSSS
+1436 KRTTVEVSLARLSSI
-1451 HIPKAAAVS
+1451 HMPKAAAVS

>member
-39 EFRSAQKR
+39 EFRTAQKR
-47 QLDDGTTNS
+47 QLDGDGTTTS
-56 NGASLLANGQLNGS
+56 NGSLANGQLNGS

-85 GLDGGKYGE
+85 GLDGSGE
-94 DGPAKKRPRLQA
+94 YSEDSPAKKRPRLQA

-124 VAEPG
+124 VADPG
-129 SLNTGLATVPSSSL
+129 SLNTGLATVPSTSL
-143 TSLSSSSL
+143 SSLSSSSL

-191 EEEDLEEED
+191 EEDDL
-200 EEEEEEVRNG
+200 EEEEEEEEDEVRNG
-210 VHSHGGGSSSQASA
+210 GCVHSHGVGSSSQA

-244 LNGHVFNSHSKAGT
+244 LNGHVFHGHSKAGT
-258 RESPRPKAGTHG
+258 RESPRPKAGAHG

-299 EHAREQQALAN
+299 EHVREQQAMASS
-310 ARGSANGLPP
+310 RGSANGLPP

-331 SKVNGLTRAGS
+331 SKVNGLMRAGS
-342 AQAVGGAKKS
+342 AQAVSGAKKS

-392 SNKHNSAASATSSAN
+392 SNKHNSAASAPSSAN

-420 LANSGKAAAP
+420 LANSGKAVAP

-448 HNVAAGPRLNGRL
+448 HNVTASPRLNGRL
-461 NGQRHNTLA
+461 NGQRHNTVA
-470 KEDGQRQWQRQQ
+470 KEDGQRQCQQ

-499 LEVVLNSVGT
+499 LEVVLNTVGT

-518 TGNEAKKAKLQP
+518 TGTEAKKAKIQTT
-530 APLETRSSKKVANQ
+530 PLETRSSSKKVANQ
-544 EKAATQ
+544 EKATTQ
-550 TTTPT
+550 NSTPT
-555 TPLSN
+555 TPVSN
-560 GHESETP
+560 GHESETT
-567 PSPKQTAPATPHPP
+567 PSPKQTQPVTPLPP
-581 PTPPPPPPPQ
+581 STPPPQ
-591 QTPSTP
+591 QTPPPSTP
-597 AASAEPV
+597 AASVEPV

-639 SSGQNHPQNPSRA
+639 SLGQNHLPNPSRA

-663 SSSTTSSL
+663 SSSSSSSTSSHL
-671 LASANNPGQLKPAAP
+671 TSTNSPGQLKPAAS

-691 DKDWEREKELTRQKE
+691 DKEWEREKEMTRQKE

-714 RQRSRPEGWA
+714 RQRSKPEGWP
-724 ALGEAPVFRPV
+724 ALGEVPVFRPAQ
-735 PREFLD
+735 REFQD

-750 EQAEAAG
+750 EQAEVYG

-887 RLRLQD
+887 RLRLQAE
-893 GVLQEKKNLESRRGP
+893 VLQEKKNLESRRGP
-908 LEGLSDSSAPSALV
+908 LEGLSDSSAPSALS
-922 LPRYEPKNGLVGGVV
+922 LPRYEPKNGLVGGLV
-937 GGATGNHRTNGVYHR
+937 GATTGHHRTNGVFHR

-966 LFAQEKQGKEDRQ
+966 LFAQEKQGKEERQ
-979 HGEEQQ
+979 HGEEQ
-985 QQQPQPPQ
+985 
-993 QQQEEDSGVLIDQH
+993 EEDRGVLSDQH
-1007 KCINK
+1007 KCIYK

-1033 NKEPGAADVEQ
+1033 NKEPGAAEVEQ

-1205 CYPGAFV
+1205 CFPGAFV

-1246 RIAKPFSMEKL
+1246 CIAKPFSMEKL

-1269 NGLLLTTISTLLKD
+1269 NGLLLTTISALLKD
-1283 LRNIEMRQRQELYKA
+1283 LRNIEMRQRQELYQA
-1298 GLHSSARYGT
+1298 GLLSSARYGT
-1308 HDGSLGPSEGRK
+1308 HDGSLAPGEGRK

-1396 AMLKNGS
+1396 AMLKNG
-1403 SGVGGG
+1403 GGGGGG
-1409 VVVSRGGGDPCH
+1409 VIVSGGGGDPCL
-1421 GLSPPKAS
+1421 GLSPAKAS

>member
-47 QLDDGTTNS
+47 QLDGDGTPNS
-56 NGASLLANGQLNGS
+56 NGSLANGQLNGS

-85 GLDGGKYGE
+85 GHGSREYGE

-124 VAEPG
+124 VADPG
-129 SLNTGLATVPSSSL
+129 SLNTALATVPS
-143 TSLSSSSL
+143 TSLLSFSSSSL
-151 SSSIQDLSRRKPKTE
+151 SLSIQDLSRRKPKTE

-191 EEEDLEEED
+191 EEEDLEDDE

-210 VHSHGGGSSSQASA
+210 GGIHSHGAGNNSQA

-244 LNGHVFNSHSKAGT
+244 LNGHVFNSHGKAGT

-299 EHAREQQALAN
+299 EHAREQQALASSK
-310 ARGSANGLPP
+310 GNGLPP

-342 AQAVGGAKKS
+342 VQTVGGAKKS

-392 SNKHNSAASATSSAN
+392 SNKHNSAASAPSSAN

-448 HNVAAGPRLNGRL
+448 HNVAAGARLNGRL
-461 NGQRHNTLA
+461 NGQRHNTPA
-470 KEDGQRQWQRQQ
+470 KEDGQRQCQQ
-482 GQGECPGREGL
+482 VECPGREGL

-518 TGNEAKKAKLQP
+518 TGTDAKKAKLQP
-530 APLETRSSKKVANQ
+530 APLETRSKKAANQ
-544 EKAATQ
+544 EKAAT
-550 TTTPT
+550 PT
-555 TPLSN
+555 TPVSN
-560 GHESETP
+560 GHESDTS
-567 PSPKQTAPATPHPP
+567 PSPKQTPPVTPRPP
-581 PTPPPPPPPQ
+581 STPPPQ
-591 QTPSTP
+591 QTPSPSTP
-597 AASAEPV
+597 AANAEPV

-624 QQSRSHSRSSSSSSP
+624 QQSRSHGRSSSSSSP

-663 SSSTTSSL
+663 SSSTTSSSPL
-671 LASANNPGQLKPAAP
+671 TSSNSPGQLKPAAF

-691 DKDWEREKELTRQKE
+691 DKEWEREKEMARQK
-706 REQEKEWE
+706 RCDQEKEWE
-714 RQRSRPEGWA
+714 RQRSRQEGWT
-724 ALGEAPVFRPV
+724 ALGEAPVFRPA
-735 PREFLD
+735 PREFQD

-750 EQAEAAG
+750 EQAEVAG
-757 MCRVVPPPDWRPEC
+757 MCRVAPPPDWRPEC

-887 RLRLQD
+887 RLLLQAE
-893 GVLQEKKNLESRRGP
+893 VLQEKKNLESRRGP

-922 LPRYEPKNGLVGGVV
+922 LPRYEPKNGLAGGIV

-985 QQQPQPPQ
+985 QQQ
-993 QQQEEDSGVLIDQH
+993 QEEEDRGVLSDQH

-1033 NKEPGAADVEQ
+1033 NKEPGAAEVEE

-1121 SCWSRDQNRLPYI
+1121 SCWSRDQNRLPFI

-1257 LYQIATAESKRD
+1257 LYQIAAAESKRD
-1269 NGLLLTTISTLLKD
+1269 NGLLLTTISALLKD
-1283 LRNIEMRQRQELYKA
+1283 LRNIEMRQRQELYRA
-1298 GLHSSARYGT
+1298 GLLSSARYGT
-1308 HDGSLGPSEGRK
+1308 HDSSLGPGEGRK

-1396 AMLKNGS
+1396 AMLKNGGS
-1403 SGVGGG
+1403 GGG
-1409 VVVSRGGGDPCH
+1409 VVVSAVAGDPCH
-1421 GLSPPKAS
+1421 GLSPAKSS

-1436 KRATVEVSLARLSSS
+1436 KRATVEVSLSRLSSS

>member
-1 MSKERPKRNIIQ
+1 
-13 KKYDDS
+13 
-19 DGIPW
+19 
-24 SEERVMRKVLYLSLK
+24 MRKVLYLSLK
-39 EFRSAQKR
+39 EFRSSQKR
-47 QLDDGTTNS
+47 QLDGDATGS
-56 NGASLLANGQLNGS
+56 NGSLANGQLNSS
-70 GSKGSHKEDGSLRSQ
+70 GSKGSHKEDGLLRSK
-85 GLDGGKYGE
+85 GLDASGRYGE
-94 DGPAKKRPRLQA
+94 DSPAKKRPRLHA

-124 VAEPG
+124 VSE
-129 SLNTGLATVPSSSL
+129 SSSL
-143 TSLSSSSL
+143 NSGLSAVSSSL
-151 SSSIQDLSRRKPKTE
+151 SSLTSSIQDLSRRKPKTE

-180 PSNMAYFGSSQ
+180 PSNMAYFGGSQ
-191 EEEDLEEED
+191 EEDDLEEE
-200 EEEEEEVRNG
+200 ELEEEEEVKYG
-210 VHSHGGGSSSQASA
+210 VSSGAGSGPA

-235 KGKLPARQP
+235 KGRLPGRQP
-244 LNGHVFNSHSKAGT
+244 LNGHVWHTQAKGT
-258 RESPRPKAGTHG
+258 RESPRPKAGSHG
-270 RDAPAPPLPPPPPPP
+270 RDVQAPPLPPPPP

-299 EHAREQQALAN
+299 EHAREQALARGN
-310 ARGSANGLPP
+310 ASNGLQP

-331 SKVNGLTRAGS
+331 SKLNGLTRAGS
-342 AQAVGGAKKS
+342 HVVGGAKKS

-378 AKQKELGKK
+378 AKQRELGKK
-387 TKLSS
+387 TKLCNNSKH
-392 SNKHNSAASATSSAN
+392 SNTTSSAN
-407 NHNQHSQPAASNG
+407 NHNQHSQPAASPV
-420 LANSGKAAAP
+420 LAHSGKAAAP
-430 AHHSNAKTRK
+430 APHSNAKTRK

-448 HNVAAGPRLNGRL
+448 HNTTTRLNGRL

-470 KEDGQRQWQRQQ
+470 KEDGHKLTLP
-482 GQGECPGREGL
+482 GPVECAGREGL

-499 LEVVLNSVGT
+499 LEVVLHAIET
-509 GVVEQKAKT
+509 GPKSPIID
-518 TGNEAKKAKLQP
+518 AKKVKLQ
-530 APLETRSSKKVANQ
+530 ATSLETRSNSKKVSNQ
-544 EKAATQ
+544 EKAVTPTVA
-550 TTTPT
+550 PT

-560 GHESETP
+560 GHIVEASP
-567 PSPKQTAPATPHPP
+567 PQSSPDPPEPSKPPPPKQTS
-581 PTPPPPPPPQ
+581 PTPPAA
-591 QTPSTP
+591 TP
-597 AASAEPV
+597 ELL

-624 QQSRSHSRSSSSSSP
+624 QLSRSRNSSSP
-639 SSGQNHPQNPSRA
+639 LSNHNQPQNPSRA
-652 STTSDPQQTSV
+652 STTSDPQHPSSV
-663 SSSTTSSL
+663 TPTVSPL
-671 LASANNPGQLKPAAP
+671 LTNGPLKPAGP
-686 RPADR
+686 RPDR
-691 DKDWEREKELTRQKE
+691 DKEWEREKELTRLKE
-706 REQEKEWE
+706 REQEREE
-714 RQRSRPEGWA
+714 RQRSRPDGWSG
-724 ALGEAPVFRPV
+724 LGQAPVFRPAQ
-735 PREFLD
+735 REFQD

-750 EQAEAAG
+750 EQAEATG
-757 MCRVVPPPDWRPEC
+757 MCRIVPPPDWRPEC

-797 QRLACIRKHLKSQ
+797 QQHACIRKHLKSQ
-810 GITMDEPPVIGG
+810 GITMEEPPVIGG
-822 CEVDLSRF
+822 CEVDLARF

-871 AYLQYI
+871 AYLQYL
-877 LSYDSLSAEE
+877 LSYDSLSTEE
-887 RLRLQD
+887 RLQLQAE
-893 GVLQEKKNLESRRGP
+893 VVQEKKSLESRKGP
-908 LEGLSDSSAPSALV
+908 LESFSDSSAPSALA
-922 LPRYEPKNGLVGGVV
+922 LPRYEPKNGLVGGMV
-937 GGATGNHRTNGVYHR
+937 GGAGHPHTNGVYHP

-960 KAGRRR
+960 KVGRRR
-966 LFAQEKQGKEDRQ
+966 LFAQEKQGKEDKQQ
-979 HGEEQQ
+979 HGCEGDEER
-985 QQQPQPPQ
+985 
-993 QQQEEDSGVLIDQH
+993 DGGVHSDQH
-1007 KCINK
+1007 KCIYK

-1058 VHCGKVDTSTHGSG
+1058 VQCGKVDTSTHGSG

-1134 DYLHTGADCIWYSV
+1134 DYLHTGADCIWYSI
-1148 PAEEKAKLDKVVHTL
+1148 PAEEKVKLDKVVHTL

-1170 GLEMLEKNIMISP
+1170 GLEMLEKNVMISP

-1205 CYPGAFV
+1205 CFPGAFV

-1225 HFATPHWM
+1225 YFATPHWM

-1240 KDLKCR
+1240 KDLKYR

-1283 LRNIEMRQRQELYKA
+1283 LRNIEMHQRQELYQA
-1298 GLHSSARYGT
+1298 GLLSSARYGT
-1308 HDGSLGPSEGRK
+1308 HDSSLGPSEARK

-1396 AMLKNGS
+1396 AMLKSRGANLVV
-1403 SGVGGG
+1403 SGVG
-1409 VVVSRGGGDPCH
+1409 VGDPCN
-1421 GLSPPKAS
+1421 GLSPAKVS

-1451 HIPKAAAVS
+1451 HLPKAAAVS

>member
-47 QLDDGTTNS
+47 QLDGHGTPNS
-56 NGASLLANGQLNGS
+56 NGSLANGQLNGS

-85 GLDGGKYGE
+85 GHGSHEYTE
-94 DGPAKKRPRLQA
+94 DGPPKKRPRLQA

-124 VAEPG
+124 VADPG
-129 SLNTGLATVPSSSL
+129 SLTAAVLPPVPSTSTSTSTSL
-143 TSLSSSSL
+143 TTLSASAL
-151 SSSIQDLSRRKPKTE
+151 TLSIQDLSRRKPKTE
-166 DFLTFLCLRGSSAL
+166 DFLTFLCLRGKTLQKAAEGDANTSRVATNGSAAL

-191 EEEDLEEED
+191 EEEDLEDD
-200 EEEEEEVRNG
+200 EGEEVEELRNG
-210 VHSHGGGSSSQASA
+210 GIYSHGWGSYSQA

-235 KGKLPARQP
+235 KGKLPGRQP
-244 LNGHVFNSHSKAGT
+244 LNGHVFHGHGKAGT
-258 RESPRPKAGTHG
+258 RESPRPKGGSYG
-270 RDAPAPPLPPPPPPP
+270 REAPAPPLPPPPPPP

-299 EHAREQQALAN
+299 EQAREQALASS
-310 ARGSANGLPP
+310 RGSSNGLSS

-331 SKVNGLTRAGS
+331 SKVNGLMRGGS

-392 SNKHNSAASATSSAN
+392 NKHNSAASAPSSAN
-407 NHNQHSQPAASNG
+407 NHNHNQHSQPAASNG
-420 LANSGKAAAP
+420 LAHSGKAAAP

-448 HNVAAGPRLNGRL
+448 HNAGVRLNGRL
-461 NGQRHNTLA
+461 NGQRHNSLV
-470 KEDGQRQWQRQQ
+470 KEDEQRQSQ
-482 GQGECPGREGL
+482 QGECMGREGL

-499 LEVVLNSVGT
+499 LEVVLNPLGS
-509 GVVEQKAKT
+509 GVVEQKAKST
-518 TGNEAKKAKLQP
+518 VAEAKKAKLQP
-530 APLETRSSKKVANQ
+530 TPLETRSSSKKAANQ
-544 EKAATQ
+544 ERA
-550 TTTPT
+550 TTPV
-555 TPLSN
+555 SN
-560 GHESETP
+560 GHESEKDPEQSPPVTTLP
-567 PSPKQTAPATPHPP
+567 PSTS
-581 PTPPPPPPPQ
+581 PPQ
-591 QTPSTP
+591 HTQPPSTP
-597 AASAEPV
+597 AAKAEPV

-624 QQSRSHSRSSSSSSP
+624 QQSRSHARSSSSSP
-639 SSGQNHPQNPSRA
+639 SSGQNYPQNPSRA

-663 SSSTTSSL
+663 SSSTTSSP
-671 LASANNPGQLKPAAP
+671 LASSNSPGQLKPAAF

-691 DKDWEREKELTRQKE
+691 DKEWEREKEMSRQTERGQE
-706 REQEKEWE
+706 REGD
-714 RQRSRPEGWA
+714 RQRSRPEGWT
-724 ALGEAPVFRPV
+724 ALGEAPVFRPA
-735 PREFLD
+735 PREFQD

-750 EQAEAAG
+750 EQAEGAG
-757 MCRVVPPPDWRPEC
+757 MCRVIPPTDWRPEC

-887 RLRLQD
+887 RLTLQAE
-893 GVLQEKKNLESRRGP
+893 VLQEKKTLESRRGP
-908 LEGLSDSSAPSALV
+908 LEGLSDSTAPSSLV
-922 LPRYEPKNGLVGGVV
+922 LPRYEPKNGLAGGIV
-937 GGATGNHRTNGVYHR
+937 GGATGNHRTNGMYHH

-979 HGEEQQ
+979 HGEEQ
-985 QQQPQPPQ
+985 P
-993 QQQEEDSGVLIDQH
+993 EDQGSGVLSDQH

-1033 NKEPGAADVEQ
+1033 NKEPGAAEVEQ
-1044 EYWRIVEQRDSHVA
+1044 EFWRIVEQRDSHAA

-1085 WNLTVLPNNSGS
+1085 WNLTVLPNNPGS

-1183 EVLCREGIKVYRT
+1183 EVLCREGIKVSRT

-1205 CYPGAFV
+1205 CFPGAFV

-1225 HFATPHWM
+1225 HFATPHWI

-1269 NGLLLTTISTLLKD
+1269 NGLLLTTISALLKD
-1283 LRNIEMRQRQELYKA
+1283 LRNLEMRQRQELYKA
-1298 GLHSSARYGT
+1298 GLLSSARYGT
-1308 HDGSLGPSEGRK
+1308 HDGGLGPGEGRK

-1396 AMLKNGS
+1396 AMLKNG
-1403 SGVGGG
+1403 GGGGGG
-1409 VVVSRGGGDPCH
+1409 VVVSAVGGDPCH
-1421 GLSPPKAS
+1421 GLSPAKAS

-1436 KRATVEVSLARLSSS
+1436 KRATVEVSLARLSST